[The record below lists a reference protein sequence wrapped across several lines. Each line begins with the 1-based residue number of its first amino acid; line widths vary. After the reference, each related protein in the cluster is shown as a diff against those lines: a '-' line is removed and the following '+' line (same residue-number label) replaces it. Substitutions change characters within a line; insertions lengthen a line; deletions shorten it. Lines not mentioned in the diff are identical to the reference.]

1 MLTAPSEWT
10 IEYSMAVQEKRWS
23 LVEFFSEKSPQP
35 LRPQRMLNLSVRVDG
50 QEVQAA
56 CPQALW
62 FTDLY
67 RATLLTG
74 TYLRGGAGR
83 WRRARTLVHTN
94 T

>member
-1 MLTAPSEWT
+1 MAALASEDWCDAIHGGTLTPRALLPADLRVTASDERQT
-10 IEYSMAVQEKRWS
+10 RLS
-23 LVEFFSEKSPQP
+23 L
-35 LRPQRMLNLSVRVDG
+35 RMLNLSVRVDG

-74 TYLRGGAGR
+74 TYKRRWAGGAKAAG
-83 WRRARTLVHTN
+83 AQH
-94 T
+94 